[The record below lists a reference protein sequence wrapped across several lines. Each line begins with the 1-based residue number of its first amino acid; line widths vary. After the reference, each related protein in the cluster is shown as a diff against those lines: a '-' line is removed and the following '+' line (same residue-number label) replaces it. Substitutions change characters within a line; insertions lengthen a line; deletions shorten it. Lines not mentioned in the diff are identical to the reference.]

1 LGRALKC
8 VYCDEKATTN
18 DHVIARCLLEKPY
31 PPNLMT
37 VPSCRACNVAYKADE
52 EYFLAVMAQAGF
64 VPSLM
69 SKVDKDGA
77 VDRMLQSSAGLDAR
91 ITNSLRVSD
100 DGRVY
105 IVPDEV
111 RIANVA
117 RKVAFGLYC
126 HRYTP
131 KTLPS
136 LDEFFVLKPM
146 HGHDGNNLIVVLAHT
161 ERFQPR
167 RWNHIQAIKPSG
179 HRKIQVFDYMFV
191 RNWYLRDFG
200 RLFCV
205 MRFHETIW
213 AAVRCP
219 EPPNRKHPKR
229 RVGEAHGG
237 SQGQLFTNSG
247 SPE

>member
-1 LGRALKC
+1 MRRSLKC
-8 VYCDEKATTN
+8 VYCAEVATTN

-31 PPNLMT
+31 PPDLKT
-37 VPSCRACNVAYKADE
+37 VPSCRACNAAYKADE
-52 EYFLAVMAQAGF
+52 EYLLAIMAQAGF

-69 SKVDKDGA
+69 SKVEKDGI
-77 VDRMLQSSAGLDAR
+77 VDRMLQGSSGLDAR
-91 ITNSLRVSD
+91 IINSLRVAD

-105 IVPDEV
+105 MTPEEV

-131 KTLPS
+131 KKLPS
-136 LDEFFVLKPM
+136 LADFFALEPLHNEDDK
-146 HGHDGNNLIVVLAHT
+146 NFIVVLAHT

-167 RWNHIQAIKPSG
+167 RWIHVQTIKPPGS
-179 HRKIQVFDYMFV
+179 RPIQVFDYMFV
-191 RNWYLRDFG
+191 RNWYLRDFE

-219 EPPNRKHPKR
+219 EPPNRKHPKC
-229 RVGEAHGG
+229 RVEHRYDGRQEP
-237 SQGQLFTNSG
+237 L
-247 SPE
+247 